1 MRAQTVAPGAAGS
14 HPALR
19 PPQRAPAWTGRGPC
33 DGVVARRP
41 SARRRSPQRGIAL
54 VLVLWIIALLT
65 IMALGLTTTQRTET
79 ALTRNQIEAA
89 RFRAQAETALSLT
102 ALNLLST
109 PTEATDPGAVWLPN
123 GTAYPLIADGVELSV
138 TLTNEASRIDLN
150 AASRDQLA
158 MLIEL
163 AQGEEGFDEVQ
174 RDALA
179 DAIVDWRDQDDL
191 AQLNGAEDGAY
202 EDAGLP
208 YGAGDGP
215 FNSVEEL
222 RQVLGMTRELYQR
235 IAPHLTVHNE
245 TGRVEQRFA
254 APEVLAAIQG
264 IPLED
269 AVDLVTRRDQ
279 PLLPDGQQMQLGN
292 RGGPLYRVRV
302 AAERGDGGGRRM
314 EALLRVQRGGQPPYQ
329 VLWRR
334 LGLLAPSSAPA
345 TTPAADE

>member
-1 MRAQTVAPGAAGS
+1 
-14 HPALR
+14 
-19 PPQRAPAWTGRGPC
+19 
-33 DGVVARRP
+33 
-41 SARRRSPQRGIAL
+41 

-79 ALTRNQIEAA
+79 ALTRNQIDAA
-89 RFRAQAETALSLT
+89 RFRAHAEAALALT

-123 GTAYPLIADGVELSV
+123 GTAYPLIADGVELRV

-150 AASRDQLA
+150 SASRDQLA

-163 AQGEEGFDEVQ
+163 AQGEEGFDQTQ
-174 RDALA
+174 RAALA
-179 DAIVDWRDQDDL
+179 DAIVDWRDEDDL
-191 AQLNGAEDGAY
+191 AQLNGAEDGDY

-208 YGAGDGP
+208 YGAGDQP

-222 RQVLGMTRELYQR
+222 RQVLGMTRELYR
-235 IAPHLTVHNE
+235 RMAPHLTVHNE
-245 TGRVEQRFA
+245 TGRVEERFA
-254 APEVLAAIQG
+254 APEVLTAIQG

-269 AVDLVTRRDQ
+269 ALELVTRRDQ
-279 PLLPDGQQMQLGN
+279 PLLPDGQQMRFGN

-302 AAERGDGGGRRM
+302 ETGRGDGGSRRM
-314 EALLRVQRGGQPPYQ
+314 EALLRVQRGGTPPYE

-334 LGLLAPSSAPA
+334 FGLLATSGAQVAAPA
-345 TTPAADE
+345 RDE